1 MLGNQTLET
10 LLLEWNSVGVW
21 EFSFALFC
29 EGLAAHSFLVH
40 LDLHN
45 NQIDHTG
52 AQKLGIALRLNS
64 TLSTLDLCWNNIGL
78 IGGRVIL
85 GALQQNC
92 GITKVFITFAK
103 VCMKLNFTLLS

>member
-10 LLLEWNSVGVW
+10 LLLELNFVDVW

-29 EGLAAHSFLVH
+29 EGLAVHSFLVH
-40 LDLHN
+40 LRLHN

-52 AQKLGIALRLNS
+52 AQKLGIALKLNS
-64 TLSTLDLCWNNIGL
+64 TLSTLDLRWNNIGL

>member
-10 LLLEWNSVGVW
+10 LLLEWNSVGVC
-21 EFSFALFC
+21 EFSFAGFC

-40 LDLHN
+40 LHLHD

-52 AQKLGIALRLNS
+52 AQKLRIALRLNS
-64 TLSTLDLCWNNIGL
+64 TLSTLDLHWNNIGL
-78 IGGRVIL
+78 IGGRVIV

-92 GITKVFITFAK
+92 GIAKVFITFAK

>member
-1 MLGNQTLET
+1 M
-10 LLLEWNSVGVW
+10 
-21 EFSFALFC
+21 FC
-29 EGLAAHSFLVH
+29 EGLAANSFLVH
-40 LDLHN
+40 LHLHN

-52 AQKLGIALRLNS
+52 AQKLGIALGLNS
-64 TLSTLDLCWNNIGL
+64 TLSTLDLRWNNIGF
-78 IGGRVIL
+78 IGERVTS

>member
-1 MLGNQTLET
+1 MLENQTLVT

-21 EFSFALFC
+21 KSSFVLFC

-40 LDLHN
+40 LRLHD

-52 AQKLGIALRLNS
+52 PQELGIALRLNS
-64 TLSTLDLCWNNIGL
+64 TLSTLDLPWNNIGL
-78 IGGRVIL
+78 IGGRVIS
-85 GALQQNC
+85 GALLQNC
-92 GITKVFITFAK
+92 GISKVFITFAK

>member
-1 MLGNQTLET
+1 MCDNEDIYINYLCVGKSNFGT

-40 LDLHN
+40 LHLHN

-64 TLSTLDLCWNNIGL
+64 TLSTLDLRWNNIGL
-78 IGGRVIL
+78 IGG
-85 GALQQNC
+85 
-92 GITKVFITFAK
+92 
-103 VCMKLNFTLLS
+103 

>member
-21 EFSFALFC
+21 EFTFALFC

-40 LDLHN
+40 LHLHN
-45 NQIDHTG
+45 NQIYRTG

-78 IGGRVIL
+78 NG
-85 GALQQNC
+85 
-92 GITKVFITFAK
+92 
-103 VCMKLNFTLLS
+103 